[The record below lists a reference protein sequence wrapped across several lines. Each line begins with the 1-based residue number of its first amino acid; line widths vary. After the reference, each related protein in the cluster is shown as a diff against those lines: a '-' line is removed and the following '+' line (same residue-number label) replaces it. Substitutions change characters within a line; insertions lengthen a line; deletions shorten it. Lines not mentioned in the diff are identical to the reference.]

1 MFKRWKKIQ
10 EDFEVK
16 KKGEEEPKFDLSK
29 LGEICDNIKYD
40 MLHWPD
46 CREDP
51 QRIKLLQLAQLLC
64 RINVPFEYGMT
75 NQ

>member
-10 EDFEVK
+10 EDFVISE
-16 KKGEEEPKFDLSK
+16 KGQEDKFDMSK
-29 LGEICDNIKYD
+29 MGEICDNIKYD

-46 CREDP
+46 VREDP
-51 QRIKLLQLAQLLC
+51 QRIRLLQLAQLIC
-64 RINVPFEYGMT
+64 KINVPFEYGMT